1 MFLDTEPGM
10 GIWTR
15 HTTEDGRVFYYNM
28 KRDRSK
34 WESDFQH
41 EMHTEC
47 TENKSMD
54 NAVRAILSDN
64 AVEWRWEYK
73 IKHGMRIRP
82 NSCIESG
89 VGRDDDG
96 YG

>member
-1 MFLDTEPGM
+1 MFVPYSRIMSAPMFLDTEPGM

-47 TENKSMD
+47 TENKSME
-54 NAVRAILSDN
+54 NAVRARLSDN

-73 IKHGMRIRP
+73 IKHSMRI
-82 NSCIESG
+82 
-89 VGRDDDG
+89 
-96 YG
+96 

>member
-1 MFLDTEPGM
+1 MFVPYSHIMSAPMFLDTEPGM
-10 GIWTR
+10 GTWTR

-54 NAVRAILSDN
+54 NAVRARLSDN
-64 AVEWRWEYK
+64 AVE
-73 IKHGMRIRP
+73 
-82 NSCIESG
+82 
-89 VGRDDDG
+89 
-96 YG
+96 

>member
-1 MFLDTEPGM
+1 MSAPMFLDTEPGM

-28 KRDRSK
+28 KRDKSK

-47 TENKSMD
+47 TENKSME
-54 NAVRAILSDN
+54 NAVRARLSDN

-73 IKHGMRIRP
+73 IKHSMRI
-82 NSCIESG
+82 
-89 VGRDDDG
+89 
-96 YG
+96 

>member
-1 MFLDTEPGM
+1 MFVPYSHIMSAPMFLDTEPGM

-47 TENKSMD
+47 TENKSME
-54 NAVRAILSDN
+54 NAVRARLSDN

-73 IKHGMRIRP
+73 IKHSIRI
-82 NSCIESG
+82 
-89 VGRDDDG
+89 
-96 YG
+96 

>member
-1 MFLDTEPGM
+1 MFVPYSRIMSAPMFLDTEPGM

-28 KRDRSK
+28 KRDKSK

-47 TENKSMD
+47 TENKPME
-54 NAVRAILSDN
+54 NAVRARLSDN
-64 AVEWRWEYK
+64 AVEWRWEYE
-73 IKHGMRIRP
+73 IKHSIRI
-82 NSCIESG
+82 
-89 VGRDDDG
+89 
-96 YG
+96 

>member
-1 MFLDTEPGM
+1 MFVPYSHIMSAPMFLDTEPGM

-47 TENKSMD
+47 TENKSME
-54 NAVRAILSDN
+54 NAVRARLSDN

-73 IKHGMRIRP
+73 IKHSMRI
-82 NSCIESG
+82 
-89 VGRDDDG
+89 
-96 YG
+96 

>member
-1 MFLDTEPGM
+1 MFVPYSRIMSAPMFLDTEPGM

-28 KRDRSK
+28 KRDKSK

-47 TENKSMD
+47 TENKSME
-54 NAVRAILSDN
+54 NAVRARLSDN

-73 IKHGMRIRP
+73 IKHSMRI
-82 NSCIESG
+82 
-89 VGRDDDG
+89 
-96 YG
+96 